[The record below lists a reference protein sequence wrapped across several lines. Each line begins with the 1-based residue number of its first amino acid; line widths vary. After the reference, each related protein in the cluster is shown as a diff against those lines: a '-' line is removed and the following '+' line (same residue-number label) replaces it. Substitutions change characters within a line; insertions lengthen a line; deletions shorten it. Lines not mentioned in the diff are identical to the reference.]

1 MRSSPYRRVLV
12 VLDGTDRGERPLAWV
27 RHLAGPGGM
36 LHLLIVEPPA
46 RSVRVDGRAV
56 AFVDQ
61 LEDSARA
68 AARAYLEPVASRLR
82 EDGLAVQTHVC
93 VGDATRIVPAAVD
106 ELEADLLVLTSGA
119 PPRAPSTL
127 PIPILTSGPRCRRSA

>member
-27 RHLAGPGGM
+27 RHVAGLGRI

-46 RSVRVDGRAV
+46 RSVRVDGRSV

-93 VGDATRIVPAAVD
+93 VGDPARIVPAAVD

-119 PPRAPSTL
+119 PPRVPFTL
-127 PIPILTSGPRCRRSA
+127 PIPVLTSGPRCRRSA

>member
-36 LHLLIVEPPA
+36 LHLLIVAPPA

-68 AARAYLEPVASRLR
+68 AGRATPM
-82 EDGLAVQTHVC
+82 
-93 VGDATRIVPAAVD
+93 VPAAVD

-119 PPRAPSTL
+119 PPRAPATL
-127 PIPILTSGPRCRRSA
+127 PIPELTSGPRCRRSA

>member
-27 RHLAGPGGM
+27 RHLAGPGGI

-46 RSVRVDGRAV
+46 RSVRVDGRTV

-61 LEDSARA
+61 LEDAARA

-82 EDGLAVQTHVC
+82 EDGLAVRTHVC
-93 VGDATRIVPAAVD
+93 VGDPARIVPAAVD
-106 ELEADLLVLTSGA
+106 ELTPDLLVLTSGA
-119 PPRAPSTL
+119 PPAPSTC
-127 PIPILTSGPRCRRSA
+127 PIPVLTSGPRCRRSA

>member
-1 MRSSPYRRVLV
+1 MRPSPYRRVLV
-12 VLDGTDRGERPLAWV
+12 VLDGTERGERPLSWA

-82 EDGLAVQTHVC
+82 EEGLAVQTHVC
-93 VGDATRIVPAAVD
+93 VGDPAGIVAAALG

-119 PPRAPSTL
+119 PPGLPSTL
-127 PIPILTSGPRCRRSA
+127 HIPVLMSGPRCRRSA

>member
-27 RHLAGPGGM
+27 RHVAGLGGI

-46 RSVRVDGRAV
+46 RSVRVDGRSV

-93 VGDATRIVPAAVD
+93 VGDPARIVPAAID

-119 PPRAPSTL
+119 PPRVPFTL
-127 PIPILTSGPRCRRSA
+127 PIPVLTSGPRCRRSA

>member
-1 MRSSPYRRVLV
+1 MRSSAYRRLLVL
-12 VLDGTDRGERPLAWV
+12 LDGTDRGERPLAWV

-46 RSVRVDGRAV
+46 RSVRVDVHAV

-68 AARAYLEPVASRLR
+68 AARAYLERVASRLR

-93 VGDATRIVPAAVD
+93 VGNATRIVPAAVD
-106 ELEADLLVLTSGA
+106 ELEADLLILTSGA

-127 PIPILTSGPRCRRSA
+127 PIPVLTSGPRCRRSA

>member
-1 MRSSPYRRVLV
+1 
-12 VLDGTDRGERPLAWV
+12 
-27 RHLAGPGGM
+27 
-36 LHLLIVEPPA
+36 
-46 RSVRVDGRAV
+46 
-56 AFVDQ
+56 
-61 LEDSARA
+61 
-68 AARAYLEPVASRLR
+68 VASRLR

-127 PIPILTSGPRCRRSA
+127 PIPVLTSGPRCRRSA